1 MHLNTNKFKN
11 HFVYAYYVKIKKIRR
26 LDISTDD
33 KNCSTQ
39 NINALKQLL

>member
-1 MHLNTNKFKN
+1 MHLNANKFKNRN

-33 KNCSTQ
+33 KN
-39 NINALKQLL
+39 